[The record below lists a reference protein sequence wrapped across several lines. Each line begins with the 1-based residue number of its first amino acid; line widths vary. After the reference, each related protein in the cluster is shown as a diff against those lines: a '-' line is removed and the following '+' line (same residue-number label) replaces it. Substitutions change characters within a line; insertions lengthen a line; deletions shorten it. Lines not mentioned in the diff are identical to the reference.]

1 VTVPTVPIVQAGTIA
16 IYSDIACPWAHLA
29 VHRLW
34 EARRRLGAPVLFD
47 HRPFVL
53 EITNERC
60 TPKSVLEAEVPVVAS
75 HAWDAGWQMW
85 QGQSSE
91 WPVTSLLA
99 LEAVQAAK
107 AQSLQASEALDR
119 ALRRALF
126 GASRCISMRHVVLEV
141 AAKVDEVDETALAEA
156 LDTGRA
162 RTAVMAPPPEA
173 VKGSPHVFLA
183 DGSDVHNPGIEMHW
197 MGEHGT
203 GFPCIDADDPS
214 VYDDLVRRAARAGEL

>member
-1 VTVPTVPIVQAGTIA
+1 VPTVPIPPAGTIA

-53 EITNERC
+53 EIVNERC
-60 TPKSVLEAEVPVVAS
+60 TPKSVLEGEVPVVAS
-75 HAWDAGWQMW
+75 HGWEAGWQMW
-85 QGQSSE
+85 QGQSWQ

-107 AQSLQASEALDR
+107 EQSPQASQALDR
-119 ALRRALF
+119 ALRRAIF
-126 GASRCISMRHVVLEV
+126 AESRCISMRHVVLE
-141 AAKVDEVDETALAEA
+141 AAAQVDEVDETALAKA

-162 RTAVMAPPPEA
+162 RAAVMAPPPDT
-173 VKGSPHVFLA
+173 VKGSPHLFLA
-183 DGSDVHNPGIEMHW
+183 DGSDVHNPGIDMHW
-197 MGEHGT
+197 MGEHGK
-203 GFPCIDADDPS
+203 GFPFIDADDPS
-214 VYDDLVRRAARAGEL
+214 IYDDLVSRAAG